1 MLRFFKKFVVLLGCI
16 CVLGT
21 AVLLGGCNP
30 ESAKPDGAQ
39 TVKAAWNDI
48 VVGRSV
54 SAESITVQSS
64 VLSSFRSVLQR
75 QENVT
80 AVLDIC
86 AKLDVS
92 AMESGSSA
100 TDIISSAAIINLL
113 TDYTDPSADS
123 IMLCIAADGRFTV
136 SLQRGESIYYA
147 HGQSDTLTKE
157 NFTEFFQFTEQAE

>member
-1 MLRFFKKFVVLLGCI
+1 MFKHFKNLVALLICI
-16 CVLGT
+16 CVLGI
-21 AVLLGGCNP
+21 AGFLSGCNLA
-30 ESAKPDGAQ
+30 STKPDEAQ
-39 TVKAAWNDI
+39 TVKAAWNDF
-48 VVGRSV
+48 VVRRSV
-54 SAESITVQSS
+54 SAESITVQSGM
-64 VLSSFRSVLQR
+64 LSSFRSVLQR
-75 QENVT
+75 PENIA

-100 TDIISSAAIINLL
+100 SDIISSAALINLF
-113 TDYTDPSADS
+113 TDQTDPSADS

-157 NFTEFFQFTEQAE
+157 NFTEFFRFTEQAE